1 MTTRRDPH
9 LLSGA
14 YSLDA
19 VTPDEAAAVEEAMA
33 HSEELRGE
41 IAELTDTA
49 VLLGMSVPAA
59 DPPPALRARL
69 LDLIEQTPQ
78 LPPLADTEVEA
89 DAERAVPIAAEQ
101 PAPAPGVA
109 VLRSDSRHVAPRR
122 RRRWTRGPALL
133 AGALVAA
140 AAVLF
145 GGGMMLDQLV
155 NPAPQSTSASAF
167 DQLRSARDVQRQTA
181 SVAGGGTAVV
191 YWSKSLDESA
201 VVLDGVA
208 QPAGKSLQM
217 WVVTGGRAASAGLY
231 APRGGER
238 YELMKG
244 ALKPD
249 QAVAVSV
256 EPAGGSSQPTT
267 KPIVVVP
274 VAA

>member
-19 VTPDEAAAVEEAMA
+19 VTPDEAAAVEEEMA

-49 VLLGMSVPAA
+49 VLLGMSVPAT

-78 LPPLADTEVEA
+78 LPPMVETEVEA
-89 DAERAVPIAAEQ
+89 DAQRVVPAAVEQTVAE
-101 PAPAPGVA
+101 PAVA
-109 VLRSDSRHVAPRR
+109 VLRTDSRHVAPRR
-122 RRRWTRGPALL
+122 RRRWSRGPALL
-133 AGALVAA
+133 VGTLVAA

-145 GGGMMLDQLV
+145 GGGLLVDQL
-155 NPAPQSTSASAF
+155 AHPQHSTTASAF
-167 DQLRSARDVQRQTA
+167 AQLTSAPDVHRQKA
-181 SVAGGGTAVV
+181 PVSGGGTAVV

-201 VVLDGVA
+201 VVLDGVER
-208 QPAGKSLQM
+208 PAGRSLQM
-217 WVVTGGRAASAGLY
+217 WVISGSDVASVGLY
-231 APRGGER
+231 APRGGDR
-238 YELMKG
+238 YELMHG

-256 EPAGGSSQPTT
+256 EPAGGSKQPTT

>member
-19 VTPDEAAAVEEAMA
+19 VTPEEAADVEAEME

-49 VLLGMSVPAA
+49 VLLGLSVPAA

-69 LDLIEQTPQ
+69 LDAIEDAPQ
-78 LPPLADTEVEA
+78 LPAVPPEAESEPVRPTPSLASA
-89 DAERAVPIAAEQ
+89 DA
-101 PAPAPGVA
+101 VA
-109 VLRSDSRHVAPRR
+109 VGPRRSDSRHVAGRRPR
-122 RRRWTRGPALL
+122 WARGPAVL

-145 GGGMMLDQLV
+145 GGGLLVDQIV
-155 NPAPQSTSASAF
+155 HPQPHSTTASAF
-167 DQLRSARDVQRQTA
+167 AQLTSAPDVRRQQA
-181 SVAGGGTAVV
+181 SVSGGGTAVV
-191 YWSKSLDESA
+191 YWSRSLNESA
-201 VVLDGVA
+201 VVLNGVDR
-208 QPAGKSLQM
+208 PAGKSLQM
-217 WVVTGGRAASAGLY
+217 WVVTGSAAASVGIY
-231 APRGGER
+231 APPRSEP

-244 ALKPD
+244 ALKPN
-249 QAVAVSV
+249 QAVAVTV
-256 EPAGGSSQPTT
+256 EPAGGSTKPTT